1 MQTKS
6 VYKVPDGKLI
16 KIFLDYNTSSNTISS
31 IQINGDFFVYPEE
44 SIQKLEEELAG
55 NPLERKTLH
64 GVIEAFINKNQ
75 IEFIG
80 ISAESLTEA
89 VMRCPL

>member
-16 KIFLDYNTSSNTISS
+16 KIFLDYNESLNVISF

-44 SIQKLEEELAG
+44 SIQDLEKELVG
-55 NPLERKTLH
+55 NPIDRKILYDL
-64 GVIEAFINKNQ
+64 IESFIDRNH